1 MLCLK
6 CHNQV
11 EFPFT
16 TPQGHRVGR
25 PTKGSY
31 IYQLP
36 PDAVYHPHHLRT
48 TPTVE
53 LSNTHTK
60 KLPAGSDGAGRATDG
75 GWTNSKLGREERQGE
90 TARVEHEEPVSHQV
104 GIILFT
110 GSSRLVCPK
119 NKTRDGGERWG
130 MRGRRGNGC
139 CQRQLG

>member
-6 CHNQV
+6 CHSQV

-48 TPTVE
+48 TPTAE

-60 KLPAGSDGAGRATDG
+60 TLPAGSDGAGRATDG
-75 GWTNSKLGREERQGE
+75 GWTQNWDGRRDRE

-119 NKTRDGGERWG
+119 NKTRDGGERMG
-130 MRGRRGNGC
+130 MRGGRGSGC